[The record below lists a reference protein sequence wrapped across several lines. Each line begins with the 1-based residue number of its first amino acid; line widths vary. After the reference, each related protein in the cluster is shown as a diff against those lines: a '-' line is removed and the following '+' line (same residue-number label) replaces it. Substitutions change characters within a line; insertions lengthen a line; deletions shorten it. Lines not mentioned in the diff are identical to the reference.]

1 MKKVRVKNEKI
12 DQQENML
19 RIRQM
24 TKIFF
29 PGTSNEKIALNR
41 IDLDLKKGEFVTV
54 LGTNGSGK
62 SSLFN
67 AICGT
72 FELDDGI
79 IILDNQDI
87 TWEKDHKRALHISR
101 IFQDPQLGTAP
112 DLTIAE
118 NLALAYTR
126 KASPS
131 LFPLNKKDY
140 RFFRDKLKLLGM
152 DLELRMDTKIG
163 LLSGGQRQA
172 VSLVMEI
179 ISQPKL
185 LLLDEHT
192 AALDPQTSE
201 RILDVTNQFVRES
214 GVTTMMITHNIKDA
228 LKNGD
233 RTIVFNDG
241 KIIHDYRGA
250 ERDELDPHDLQALY
264 G

>member
-1 MKKVRVKNEKI
+1 MNNQ
-12 DQQENML
+12 DLML
-19 RIRQM
+19 RIRRM
-24 TKIFF
+24 TKVFF
-29 PGTSNEKIALNR
+29 PETSNERIALNR
-41 IDLDLKKGEFVTV
+41 IDLDLKKGEFITV
-54 LGTNGSGK
+54 LGSNGSGK
-62 SSLFN
+62 TTLFN
-67 AICGT
+67 AVCGT
-72 FELDDGI
+72 VELEDGI
-79 IILDNQDI
+79 IILDNEDI
-87 TWEKDHKRALHISR
+87 TWEKEHKRALHISR

-140 RFFRDKLKLLGM
+140 KYFRKQLSMLGM
-152 DLELRMDTKIG
+152 DLELRMNTKIG

-192 AALDPQTSE
+192 AALDPQTSS
-201 RILDVTNQFVRES
+201 RILEVTNKFVRES
-214 GVTTMMITHNIKDA
+214 GVTTMMITHNVKDA
-228 LKNGD
+228 LENGD
-233 RTIVFNDG
+233 RTIVFNEG
-241 KIIHDYRGA
+241 KIINDYSGD
-250 ERDELDPHDLQALY
+250 ERKKLDPYDLQALY

>member
-1 MKKVRVKNEKI
+1 MNNQ
-12 DQQENML
+12 DLML
-19 RIRQM
+19 RIRRM
-24 TKIFF
+24 TKVFF
-29 PGTSNEKIALNR
+29 PGTSNERIALNR
-41 IDLDLKKGEFVTV
+41 IDLDLKKGEFITV
-54 LGTNGSGK
+54 LGSNGSGK
-62 SSLFN
+62 TTLFN

-72 FELDDGI
+72 VELEDGI
-79 IILDNQDI
+79 IILDNEDI
-87 TWEKDHKRALHISR
+87 TWEKEHKRALHISR

-140 RFFRDKLKLLGM
+140 KYFRKQLSMLGM
-152 DLELRMDTKIG
+152 DLELRMNTKIG

-192 AALDPQTSE
+192 AALDPQTSS
-201 RILDVTNQFVRES
+201 RILEVTNKFVRES
-214 GVTTMMITHNIKDA
+214 GVTTMMITHNVKDA
-228 LKNGD
+228 LENGD
-233 RTIVFNDG
+233 RTIVFNEG
-241 KIIHDYRGA
+241 KIINDYSGD
-250 ERDELDPHDLQALY
+250 ERKKLDPYDLQALY

>member
-1 MKKVRVKNEKI
+1 MATHA
-12 DQQENML
+12 QQEDVML

-24 TKIFF
+24 TKVFF

-41 IDLDLKKGEFVTV
+41 INLDLKKGEFVTI
-54 LGTNGSGK
+54 LGANGSGK
-62 SSLFN
+62 TTLFN
-67 AICGT
+67 GICGT

-79 IILDNQDI
+79 IILDDDDI
-87 TWEKDHKRALHISR
+87 TWTKEHKRALHISR

-140 RFFRDKLKLLGM
+140 RFFRDQLTHLGM

-192 AALDPQTSE
+192 AALDPQTSK
-201 RILDVTNQFVRES
+201 RILEVTNKFVRES
-214 GVTTMMITHNIKDA
+214 GVTTMMITHNVKDA

-233 RTIVFNDG
+233 RTIVFNEG
-241 KIIHDYRGA
+241 EIIHDYRGS
-250 ERDELDPHDLQALY
+250 ERDELNPHDLQTLY

>member
-1 MKKVRVKNEKI
+1 MSNQ
-12 DQQENML
+12 DLML
-19 RIRQM
+19 RIRRM
-24 TKIFF
+24 TKVFF
-29 PGTSNEKIALNR
+29 PETSNERIALNR
-41 IDLDLKKGEFVTV
+41 IDLDLQKGEFVTI

-62 SSLFN
+62 TTLFN
-67 AICGT
+67 AVCGT
-72 FELDDGI
+72 IELEDGI
-79 IILDNQDI
+79 IILDKEDI
-87 TWEKDHKRALHISR
+87 TWEKEHKRALHISR

-140 RFFRDKLKLLGM
+140 KFFRKQLSMLGM
-152 DLELRMDTKIG
+152 DLELRMNTKIG

-192 AALDPQTSE
+192 AALDPQTST
-201 RILDVTNQFVRES
+201 RILDVTNKFVRES
-214 GVTTMMITHNIKDA
+214 GVTTMMITHNVRDA
-228 LKNGD
+228 LENGD
-233 RTIVFNDG
+233 RTIVFNEG
-241 KIIHDYRGA
+241 KIIKDYRGA
-250 ERDELDPHDLQALY
+250 EREQLDPYDLEALY

>member
-1 MKKVRVKNEKI
+1 MTNNQ
-12 DQQENML
+12 DLML
-19 RIRQM
+19 RIRRM
-24 TKIFF
+24 TKVFF

-41 IDLDLKKGEFVTV
+41 LNLDLQKGEFVTI
-54 LGTNGSGK
+54 LGANGSGK
-62 SSLFN
+62 STLFN
-67 AICGT
+67 AVCGT
-72 FELDDGI
+72 IELDDGI
-79 IILDNQDI
+79 VILDGDDI
-87 TWEKDHKRALHISR
+87 SWAEEHKRALHISR
-101 IFQDPQLGTAP
+101 IYQDPQLGTAP
-112 DLTIAE
+112 NLTIAE

-140 RFFRDKLKLLGM
+140 RFFRDQLAMLEM
-152 DLELRMDTKIG
+152 DLELRMNTKIG

-201 RILDVTNQFVRES
+201 RILEVTNKFVRGS
-214 GVTTMMITHNIKDA
+214 GVTTMMITHNVKDA
-228 LKNGD
+228 LTNGD
-233 RTIVFNDG
+233 RTIVFSEG
-241 KIIHDYRGA
+241 KIIHDYSGEAR
-250 ERDELDPHDLQALY
+250 EQLDPNDLQRLY

>member
-1 MKKVRVKNEKI
+1 MNK
-12 DQQENML
+12 ENIML
-19 RIRQM
+19 RIRRL
-24 TKIFF
+24 TKVFH

-41 IDLDLKKGEFVTV
+41 IDLDLEKGEFITI

-62 SSLFN
+62 TTLFN
-67 AICGT
+67 AVCGT
-72 FELDDGI
+72 FEPDDGI
-79 IILDNQDI
+79 IILDNEDI
-87 TWEKDHKRALHISR
+87 TWSKEHKRALHISR

-126 KASPS
+126 KAAPS

-140 RFFRDKLKLLGM
+140 KFFREKLALLGM

-201 RILDVTNQFVRES
+201 RILEVTNKFVRES
-214 GVTTMMITHNIKDA
+214 GVTTMMITHNVKDA

-233 RTIVFNDG
+233 RTIVFSNG

-250 ERDELDPHDLQALY
+250 EREALDPHNLQALY

>member
-1 MKKVRVKNEKI
+1 MGASELK
-12 DQQENML
+12 QL
-19 RIRQM
+19 
-24 TKIFF
+24 
-29 PGTSNEKIALNR
+29 GHGLLN
-41 IDLDLKKGEFVTV
+41 D
-54 LGTNGSGK
+54 
-62 SSLFN
+62 
-67 AICGT
+67 
-72 FELDDGI
+72 
-79 IILDNQDI
+79 
-87 TWEKDHKRALHISR
+87 
-101 IFQDPQLGTAP
+101 GTAP

-140 RFFRDKLKLLGM
+140 HFFRDKLKLLGM